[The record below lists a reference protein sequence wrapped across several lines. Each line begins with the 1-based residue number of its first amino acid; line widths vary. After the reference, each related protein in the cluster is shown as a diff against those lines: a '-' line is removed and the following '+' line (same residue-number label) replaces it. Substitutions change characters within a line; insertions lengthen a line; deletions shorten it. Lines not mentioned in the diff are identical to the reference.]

1 MVIVPQRKEGVKS
14 VSLKN
19 LVFQDSGM
27 LKKSR
32 ALTRKARYTV
42 DQHFVCRASQKLFYL
57 LIQTTLNKEDKI
69 I

>member
-1 MVIVPQRKEGVKS
+1 
-14 VSLKN
+14 
-19 LVFQDSGM
+19 M

-42 DQHFVCRASQKLFYL
+42 DQHFVCRASQKLFYS